1 MVESDLIMPARRRG
15 EQLVRVL
22 YVMSVFLPV
31 LEFGAVRPFSLTIGV
46 MFSAT
51 VALLAL
57 VTFGG
62 PSRARGLFVVF
73 LLLGLA
79 TFIWVWMQTFQFL
92 SPGMANGLWNDL
104 TVASVIAPGSIS
116 IVPADSIATLLFVA
130 LPLLTFLTGLTVI
143 RADSDARMVINS
155 LAVGGALCAV
165 YGLIQFSFFP
175 TTNLFFQKDSY
186 LDSLTATFV
195 NRNTAGTF
203 LGVVTLVS
211 LRFAWSFGRKI
222 SVGRI
227 VKRWLQNRNVDSAGL
242 GTFLFSVFC
251 VASAAMALMLTK
263 SRGATASSLLA
274 LGVMLY
280 LTLKDQNADGR
291 SGFSRPRASRKG
303 VLRFLTVAFIL
314 IIGFSIF
321 GGRAILRAETQG
333 GEDGRY
339 CVLPGII
346 DLARGEP
353 VFGYGFGSFL
363 YAFPPFRDP
372 ACGIVNVWDRAHN
385 VFLEGYIGLGVLFP
399 ALVIVGGGSLIAAH
413 IIGLRE
419 RRRMKSYAVVGLSVI
434 VLVGLHSLVDFSI
447 QIPGMATYAASLL
460 AATSSICLA
469 KTSRATKRRPRETLP
484 TETQPMNI

>member
-1 MVESDLIMPARRRG
+1 MIQSNIKTSAGRRTSQALRT
-15 EQLVRVL
+15 L
-22 YVMSVFLPV
+22 YVISVFLPV
-31 LEFGAVRPFSLTIGV
+31 LEFGAVRLFPLTIAT
-46 MFSAT
+46 MFSVG
-51 VALLAL
+51 VALLSL
-57 VTFGG
+57 VIFGS
-62 PSRARGLFVVF
+62 PKRARSLFLTF

-79 TFIWVWMQTFQFL
+79 TFSWVWMQTFQFL
-92 SPGMANGLWNDL
+92 PSSTINELWNDL
-104 TVASVIAPGSIS
+104 PMASVAARGSIS

-130 LPLLTFLTGLTVI
+130 LPLLSFLTGLLVI
-143 RADSDARMVINS
+143 RTDGDARMVINS
-155 LAVGGALCAV
+155 LGVGGALCAI

-203 LGVVTLVS
+203 LGIVTLIT
-211 LRFAWSFGRKI
+211 LRFAWSYGRKI

-227 VKRWLQNRNVDSAGL
+227 IKRRFQNRNVDSAGL
-242 GTFLFSVFC
+242 GTFLVSVSC
-251 VASAAMALMLTK
+251 AASAAMALMLTK

-280 LTLKDQNADGR
+280 LTLEDQNADGK
-291 SGFSRPRASRKG
+291 SGFSRPRTSRKG
-303 VLRFLTVAFIL
+303 VIRFIIVAFVL
-314 IIGFSIF
+314 IVCFSIF
-321 GGRAILRAETQG
+321 GGRAILRAEIQG
-333 GEDGRY
+333 GDDGRY

-353 VFGYGFGSFL
+353 IFGYGFGSFL

-372 ACGIVNVWDRAHN
+372 ACGIINVWDRAHN

-399 ALVIVGGGSLIAAH
+399 ALVLVGGGSLIAAH

-419 RRRMKSYAVVGLSVI
+419 RRRMRSYAVVGLAVI

-469 KTSRATKRRPRETLP
+469 KTSRASTQRAREPLP
-484 TETQPMNI
+484 TETQAMTI